1 MKRPP
6 RVAVQMDLQW
16 PYKRHTEIYQ
26 GIQAYADEHGW
37 TLVLDD
43 FVARHGVDSERQHF
57 PYDAVIGRIDACL
70 AEQVV
75 RWRIPAVNVWRGS
88 PAVQL
93 LPGVFP
99 DTTAVGQLAAEHLLD
114 RGFKQFAVLPCLHA
128 GDQEAAAAFDD
139 MVRQAGCECLHDA
152 VHVDFCQSAEKY
164 TASMLTIEHW
174 INSWRPPS
182 GVFVPSDAYSRMV
195 VQACR
200 LHGLQVPQDAA
211 IVCGDDEEAFALR
224 PRPSI
229 TGINLGYYK
238 IGEAAAALL
247 DELLTRPTH
256 ADEPPLPPRHIRLPP
271 AGVVARES
279 TDCLAIDDA
288 VVAEAI
294 AFIKSNANR
303 DIGQQDVARAVAI
316 EVRTLQARFRKVL
329 DRPIAAT
336 IRMVRIDKARKEL
349 VAGDRPLAA
358 IARDAGFGTSTR
370 MNNAFRAELG
380 ITPHAYR
387 RQWRDVRQAP

>member
-6 RVAVQMDLQW
+6 RIAVQMDLQW
-16 PYKRHTEIYQ
+16 PYKRHAEIYQ

-43 FVARHGVDSERQHF
+43 FIARHGDDGERKHF
-57 PYDAVIGRIDACL
+57 PYDAVIGRIDARL
-70 AEQVV
+70 AEQLA
-75 RWRIPAVNVWRGS
+75 RWGIPAVNVWRGS
-88 PAVQL
+88 PAAPS

-99 DTTAVGQLAAEHLLD
+99 DSTAVGQLAAEHLLS
-114 RGFKQFAVLPCLHA
+114 RGFKQFAVLPCLHP
-128 GDQEAAAAFDD
+128 GEQEAAAAFDD
-139 MVRQAGCECLHDA
+139 AVRKAGCECVLDP
-152 VHVDFCQSAEKY
+152 VHNDFCQSVEKY
-164 TASMLTIEHW
+164 TAAMRTIENW
-174 INSWRPPS
+174 MNSWRPPI
-182 GVFVPSDAYSRMV
+182 GVFIPSDAYARMV
-195 VQACR
+195 VQTCR
-200 LHGLQVPQDAA
+200 LHGLRIPQDAA
-211 IVCGDDEEAFALR
+211 ILCGDDEEAFALR

-229 TGINLGYYK
+229 TGINVGYHA
-238 IGEAAAALL
+238 IGKAAAALL
-247 DELLTRPTH
+247 DELLARPTH
-256 ADEPPLPPRHIRLPP
+256 ANEPPSPPRHIRMPP
-271 AGVVARES
+271 AGIVARES

-329 DRPIAAT
+329 DRPISAT
-336 IRMVRIDKARKEL
+336 IRMVRIDKAREEL

-358 IARDAGFGTSTR
+358 IARDAGFGTTTR
-370 MNNAFRAELG
+370 MNNAFRVELG